1 MFKKYLNVKCLSF
14 RENTNFN
21 TMSSVEWSED
31 YMNWKVETLA
41 LQKSHKESQQR
52 TGLWGADRQFAASYG
67 AGGRPRD
74 NNEYIIELTPGW
86 R

>member
-1 MFKKYLNVKCLSF
+1 MLVFQRKHKLI
-14 RENTNFN
+14 

-31 YMNWKVETLA
+31 YMMWKVETLA